1 MIAQAAAAPPVTTRR
16 SPYQGLVPYTDAD
29 AEWFFGRDEWQEIV
43 RASLRS
49 YRITVLYGASGVGK
63 TSLLRAGLM
72 RRLDDEAHGRD
83 GGPRVLPVYFSA
95 WSLDRPLAAVE
106 HAVSDAAAK
115 SGSAPTEGNAG
126 PTLADAL
133 AAWSRRMEGAL
144 LVVLDQLEELFVYHD
159 RPDDPILKELA
170 AALSSRDPAI
180 HFLLSIREDALAML
194 DRFKG
199 HVPGLLDHLLRIEHL
214 DRAAGR
220 EAIVAPLERWNEV
233 LAAPGQPIEIEEA
246 LVESVLDQVEAGKVS
261 LGEGGTGAVV
271 GDSHPVG
278 VEAPYLQ
285 LVLERIWD
293 EERSHESETL
303 RQQTFDRLGGATAV
317 VRTHLDAALAALPS
331 SEQDVAGATFRHL
344 VTPSGTKIALRIADL
359 AEYAGL
365 EPEQVRPLVDRLAR
379 DVRILRSA
387 GDNRYEIY
395 HDALARPILD
405 WNARWEEREKQ
416 RRERRRIR
424 ILGSI
429 AGALIIVAAAVA
441 ALAIWALAQR
451 GEARKQQ
458 DIALSGSL
466 AGDAANQMA
475 SRPDLGILL
484 GLEAYAT
491 RRTGAA
497 RDAVVR
503 AVQRSDGVA
512 GILFSDHAQ
521 IAVIAL
527 SPDERI
533 MAVTGSEAGYA
544 SDITLLDVRRLDHPG
559 SSGRAHE

>member
-72 RRLDDEAHGRD
+72 RRLEDEAHGRD

-115 SGSAPTEGNAG
+115 SGSAPTDGNAG

-344 VTPSGTKIALRIADL
+344 VTPSGNEDCAPDRRPRRVRGPRTGTGEAVGRSTRPRRPHSPLRRR
-359 AEYAGL
+359 
-365 EPEQVRPLVDRLAR
+365 RPLRDLPRRPRPTDPRLERPVGGAR
-379 DVRILRSA
+379 EAASRATAHPHPRLHSGSAHHRRGGCRSP
-387 GDNRYEIY
+387 G
-395 HDALARPILD
+395 H
-405 WNARWEEREKQ
+405 
-416 RRERRRIR
+416 
-424 ILGSI
+424 LGP
-429 AGALIIVAAAVA
+429 GTTR
-441 ALAIWALAQR
+441 R
-451 GEARKQQ
+451 GEETTRHRT
-458 DIALSGSL
+458 LGL
-466 AGDAANQMA
+466 AGG
-475 SRPDLGILL
+475 RCG
-484 GLEAYAT
+484 E
-491 RRTGAA
+491 
-497 RDAVVR
+497 
-503 AVQRSDGVA
+503 SDGVK
-512 GILFSDHAQ
+512 
-521 IAVIAL
+521 
-527 SPDERI
+527 
-533 MAVTGSEAGYA
+533 T
-544 SDITLLDVRRLDHPG
+544 
-559 SSGRAHE
+559 